1 MRKRD
6 GSIFHKVARQSMK
19 MNRTRTFVTMIGV
32 ALSTTLFTAIAT
44 FGTSIV
50 GFMVDSEIAK
60 GGNWHITFSDVPV
73 SKMGEWMEDPEIE
86 EGVFFE
92 NRFAPKYM

>member
-1 MRKRD
+1 
-6 GSIFHKVARQSMK
+6 MK

-60 GGNWHITFSDVPV
+60 GGKLAYHFLRCP
-73 SKMGEWMEDPEIE
+73 
-86 EGVFFE
+86 GVGDG
-92 NRFAPKYM
+92 RVDGRSGD